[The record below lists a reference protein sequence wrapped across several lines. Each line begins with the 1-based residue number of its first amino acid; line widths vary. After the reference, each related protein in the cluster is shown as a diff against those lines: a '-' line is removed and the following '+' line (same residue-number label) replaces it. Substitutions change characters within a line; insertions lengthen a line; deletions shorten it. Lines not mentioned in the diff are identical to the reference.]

1 MKALTKAILLGAGIA
16 TAAAPNAVKADQQTT
31 VTRHVIREEE
41 EEEKTKREGRFVTKR
56 QFSIGSVPIVEEY
69 YGNPPGLSPKE
80 YGIRYGNGK
89 SRKRKSNRLHKR
101 SKFKQWHS

>member
-1 MKALTKAILLGAGIA
+1 MKNLTKAILLGAGIA

-31 VTRHVIREEE
+31 VTRHVIREEDEDERE
-41 EEEKTKREGRFVTKR
+41 ERFVTER
-56 QFSIGSVPIVEEY
+56 RYTIGSVPIVEEY

-89 SRKRKSNRLHKR
+89 SRIKKSNRLHKR
-101 SKFKQWHS
+101 SKLKQWHS